1 MTKLKLLF
9 QSFGLFKKLEFQKP
23 YNYNINDY
31 TNSKEKKLELHKAY
45 LKEIENEENNRL
57 NVIENKTSQLI
68 AQTGLIFSLLSLFI
82 PFIIDKVLDFNL
94 ILKILF
100 IIVLALAYLFYIL
113 TINNALKNFNVKK
126 FNYGKNSPNSVLSQQ
141 EISIKKFLK
150 MEIKDSLFT
159 INNNIAINNVK
170 ATNLIT
176 AYNSFR
182 FGNIFTSIL
191 VVFLCASLLFINSKP
206 EEIKIE
212 NPIEIKEFKEYIE
225 TLKEQNLILRERIEN
240 QKNDTIEKSTTGNNV
255 YKK

>member
-1 MTKLKLLF
+1 MTKLKSIL
-9 QSFGLFKKLEFQKP
+9 QSFGLFKKLESQKP
-23 YNYNINDY
+23 YNYNINNY
-31 TNSKEKKLELHKAY
+31 TNSKKKKLELHKVY

-126 FNYGKNSPNSVLSQQ
+126 FNYSKNSPNSVLSQQ

-150 MEIKDSLFT
+150 MEIKDSLIT

-212 NPIEIKEFKEYIE
+212 SPVEIKEFKEYIE
-225 TLKEQNLILRERIEN
+225 TLQEQNLIQRERAEN

-255 YKK
+255 YEK